1 MSNEKVK
8 TRSKSLAKSSVKTP
22 VKPIVKTL
30 AKSPE
35 IDGNQLWA
43 SRFSKTTDPISK
55 RYTESVTI
63 DRPMVL
69 QSIWGSE
76 AHVIMLAKQGIIKDL
91 HCKKILEALQEIK
104 KEYSAGTWDLS
115 LQEEDAQMNIE
126 RYAIEKVGIENAGR
140 MHTCR
145 SRNDQVPLDTKLYT
159 RDRLIEVI
167 ENVTQMVDV
176 LLKQADSHTET
187 LMPGYTHIQHAQ
199 PITYAYWL
207 THHVAV
213 FLRDTKRLLAAYDTN
228 DSNPL
233 GAGAISGTSFPI
245 DRKLTTELLGF
256 KTIQE
261 HALDAIGN
269 KDSTIEILSVMSI
282 LFATIS
288 RIANEIIY
296 NISCE
301 FDTMILDDGFSMGS
315 SMMPQKKNPGVL
327 ELVRGRTGKMY
338 GMLMHMLTLMKGL
351 HSGYNRDYHED
362 KVTLVEGLQLTNETI
377 EVIKGVMETL
387 KIKKERMEFLA
398 TQNFAT
404 ATELANYL
412 VKKHDIPFRLCHR
425 IVGHVVRA
433 LVAEGKNF
441 TDKKRTKELLAEKDI
456 KISDVDYDQYLT
468 PKHVI
473 KNYDCI
479 GGVAPKE
486 VTRMIREMR
495 KTNSVNKK
503 EIDAIKNRIVT
514 AQQKTA
520 KIVNLIL
527 KQNKTAEQALKAVL

>member
-1 MSNEKVK
+1 MTK
-8 TRSKSLAKSSVKTP
+8 T
-22 VKPIVKTL
+22 
-30 AKSPE
+30 E
-35 IDGNQLWA
+35 IDNNQLWA
-43 SRFSKTTDPISK
+43 SRFKKTTDPISK
-55 RYTESVTI
+55 RYTESITI
-63 DRPMVL
+63 DAPMVL
-69 QSIWGSE
+69 HSIWGSE
-76 AHVIMLAKQGIIKDL
+76 AHVVMLAKQGIIRDE

-104 KEYSAGTWDLS
+104 EEYSAGKWELK

-159 RDRLIEVI
+159 RDHLIDLI
-167 ENVTQMVDV
+167 QNVVDLNEI
-176 LLKQADSHTET
+176 LLDQAKDHTET

-213 FLRDTKRLLAAYDTN
+213 FLRDLKRLIAAYDSN
-228 DSNPL
+228 DLNPL

-245 DRKLTTELLGF
+245 DRHLTTELLGF
-256 KTIQE
+256 KGIQE

-269 KDSTIEILSVMSI
+269 KDSTIEILSASSI
-282 LFATIS
+282 LFSTLS

-296 NISCE
+296 NIGCE

-327 ELVRGRTGKMY
+327 ELVRGRTGKIY
-338 GMLMHMLTLMKGL
+338 GMLNHMLTLMKGL

-362 KVTLVEGLQLTNETI
+362 KVTLVEGLKLTNDTV
-377 EVIKGVMETL
+377 EVIKGVMATL
-387 KIKKERMEFLA
+387 VIKKERLEFLA

-412 VKKHDIPFRLCHR
+412 VAKHDIPFRLCHR

-433 LVAEGKNF
+433 LVEEGKNF
-441 TDKKRTKELLAEKDI
+441 THKERTKELLAEKDI
-456 KISDVDYDQYLT
+456 IISDEDYDQYLT

-473 KNYDCI
+473 KNYDMI

-486 VTRMIREMR
+486 VARMIKEMKKSNDAAQQEVNNMR
-495 KTNSVNKK
+495 KRIEVAK
-503 EIDAIKNRIVT
+503 E
-514 AQQKTA
+514 KTA
-520 KIVNLIL
+520 KVVDLVLN
-527 KQNKTAEQALKAVL
+527 QNKSANDAVNAVLK

>member
-1 MSNEKVK
+1 MKK
-8 TRSKSLAKSSVKTP
+8 
-22 VKPIVKTL
+22 
-30 AKSPE
+30 PE
-35 IDGNQLWA
+35 IDNNQLWA
-43 SRFSKTTDPISK
+43 SRFKKTTDPISK

-76 AHVIMLAKQGIIKDL
+76 AHVIMLAKQGIIKDT

-104 KEYSAGTWDLS
+104 DEYSAGTWDLA

-159 RDRLIEVI
+159 RDRFIEVI
-167 ENVTQMVDV
+167 ENTIDMIDILLTQ
-176 LLKQADSHTET
+176 SEEHTET

-213 FLRDTKRLLAAYDTN
+213 FLRDTKRLIAAYDST
-228 DSNPL
+228 DLNPL

-245 DRKLTTELLGF
+245 DRQLTTDLLGF
-256 KTIQE
+256 SGIQE

-269 KDSTIEILSVMSI
+269 KDSTIEILSAMSI
-282 LFATIS
+282 LFATMS

-296 NISCE
+296 NISHE
-301 FDTMILDDGFSMGS
+301 FDAMVLDDGFAMGS

-327 ELVRGRTGKMY
+327 ELVRGRTGKIY

-362 KVTLVEGLQLTNETI
+362 KVTLVEGIQLTNDTI
-377 EVIKGVMETL
+377 EVIKGVMKTL
-387 KIKKERMEFLA
+387 KIKKERLEFLA

-425 IVGHVVRA
+425 IVGFVVRA
-433 LVAEGKNF
+433 LVEEGKNF

-456 KISDVDYDQYLT
+456 KISDADYEQFLT

-473 KNYDCI
+473 KNYTSI

-486 VTRMIREMR
+486 VARMITKMKKE
-495 KTNSVNKK
+495 NAANKK
-503 EIDAIKNRIVT
+503 IVNSAKSRISV
-514 AQQKTA
+514 AKVKTA
-520 KIVNLIL
+520 KIVDLIVNKKKTV
-527 KQNKTAEQALKAVL
+527 KQAVDAVV

>member
-1 MSNEKVK
+1 MK
-8 TRSKSLAKSSVKTP
+8 KS
-22 VKPIVKTL
+22 
-30 AKSPE
+30 E
-35 IDGNQLWA
+35 IDNNQLWA
-43 SRFSKTTDPISK
+43 SRFKKSTDPISK

-76 AHVIMLAKQGIIKDL
+76 AHVIMLANQKIIKDS

-104 KEYSAGTWDLS
+104 AEYSAGTWDLS

-159 RDRLIEVI
+159 RDHMLELIENAVD
-167 ENVTQMVDV
+167 MVDI
-176 LLKQADSHTET
+176 LLTQSEGHTET

-207 THHVAV
+207 THHAAV
-213 FLRDTKRLLAAYDTN
+213 FLRDIKRLLAAYDTN
-228 DSNPL
+228 DLNPL

-245 DRKLTTELLGF
+245 DRQLTTTLLGF
-256 KTIQE
+256 KGIQE

-269 KDSTIEILSVMSI
+269 KDSTIEILSCLSI
-282 LFATIS
+282 MFATMS

-296 NISCE
+296 NISHE
-301 FDTMILDDGFSMGS
+301 FDTMVLDDGFSMGS

-327 ELVRGRTGKMY
+327 ELVRGRTGKIY

-362 KVTLVEGLQLTNETI
+362 KVTLVEGIQLTNETI
-377 EVIKGVMETL
+377 EVIKGVMKTL
-387 KIKKERMEFLA
+387 KIKKERLEFLA

-425 IVGHVVRA
+425 IVGFVVRA
-433 LVAEGKNF
+433 LVEEGKNF
-441 TDKKRTKELLAEKDI
+441 TDKKRTKALLAEKDI
-456 KISDVDYDQYLT
+456 QISDADYDQYLT

-473 KNYDCI
+473 KNYTSV

-486 VTRMIREMR
+486 VTRMIKDMK
-495 KTNSVNKK
+495 KTNASFQK
-503 EIDAIKNRIVT
+503 EINAARARIKDSK
-514 AQQKTA
+514 AKTA
-520 KIVNLIL
+520 KVVDLIL
-527 KQNKTAEQALKAVL
+527 NKNKSAKQALDAVLK